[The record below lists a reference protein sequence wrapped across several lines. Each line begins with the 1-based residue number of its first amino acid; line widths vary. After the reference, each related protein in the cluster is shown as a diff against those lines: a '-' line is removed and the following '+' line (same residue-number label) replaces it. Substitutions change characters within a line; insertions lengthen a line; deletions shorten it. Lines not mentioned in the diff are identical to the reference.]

1 MTWGDGGGWWVG
13 VGGLVSGSCEMV
25 FLIRNFFLFLQRKQE
40 KKDMDKEL
48 VIKYQEFEMAMLP
61 SDGDRELMRRAV
73 EAADG
78 AYAPYSHF
86 HVGAALRLC
95 DGTVVCGNNQEN
107 AAYRSGLCAE
117 RTAVFAA
124 SAQRPEVQVYEALAI
139 VGRNEAGRLCEASP
153 CGACRQ
159 VLMEYEQR
167 QGRPMRVLCYL
178 GEERVRVFPSV
189 ASLLP
194 FSFDF

>member
-1 MTWGDGGGWWVG
+1 M
-13 VGGLVSGSCEMV
+13 
-25 FLIRNFFLFLQRKQE
+25 RKNL
-40 KKDMDKEL
+40 KYMDKEL
-48 VIKYQEFEMAMLP
+48 VINYQEFELSNLP
-61 SDGDRELMRRAV
+61 DAADRELMQKAV

-86 HVGAALRLC
+86 HVGAALRLA

-107 AAYRSGLCAE
+107 AAYPSGLCAE

-124 SAQRPEVQVYEALAI
+124 SAQRPDVQVYETLAI
-139 VGRNEAGRLCEASP
+139 VGRNEKGELCEASP

-167 QGRPMRVLCYL
+167 QKHPLRVLCYL
-178 GEERVRVFPSV
+178 KNGYVRVFPSV

-194 FSFDF
+194 FSFVF

>member
-1 MTWGDGGGWWVG
+1 M
-13 VGGLVSGSCEMV
+13 GS
-25 FLIRNFFLFLQRKQE
+25 E
-40 KKDMDKEL
+40 KKRVLRFWKICLYLQWEKEKRNMDKEL
-48 VIKYQEFEMAMLP
+48 VIKYQEFDLAAMP
-61 SDGDRELMRRAV
+61 DAGDRELVQMAV
-73 EAADG
+73 GAADG

-86 HVGAALRLC
+86 HVGAALRLA

-107 AAYRSGLCAE
+107 GAYPSGLCAE

-124 SAQRPEVQVYEALAI
+124 SAQRRDVQSYEALAI
-139 VGRNEAGRLCEASP
+139 VGKNQDGRLCEASP

-167 QGRPMRVLCYL
+167 QGHPMRVLCYL
-178 GEERVRVFPSV
+178 SGDRVRVFPSV

-194 FSFDF
+194 FSFEF